1 MLYVK
6 YFHYPMRFA
15 MPRSSPVSRRKR
27 RTGQSARRT
36 LDEMRS
42 MLLDVEVPLNDAIKY
57 VQALRMIGSGLI
69 AEYDDDGEPIVA
81 VARAASERLET
92 LKEIWNRIHESGR
105 RAAPDH
111 RRRKRV

>member
-1 MLYVK
+1 
-6 YFHYPMRFA
+6 
-15 MPRSSPVSRRKR
+15 
-27 RTGQSARRT
+27 
-36 LDEMRS
+36 

-92 LKEIWNRIHESGR
+92 LKTIWNGIHERGR
-105 RAAPDH
+105 RAGPDK
-111 RRRKRV
+111 RERKRV